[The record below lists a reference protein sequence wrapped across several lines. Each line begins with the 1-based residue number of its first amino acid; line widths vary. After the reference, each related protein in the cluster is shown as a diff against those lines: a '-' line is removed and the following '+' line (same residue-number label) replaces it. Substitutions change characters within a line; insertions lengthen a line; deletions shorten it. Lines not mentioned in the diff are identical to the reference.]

1 MLPVPTLL
9 ARLQTW
15 KSQFRCRQSECSD
28 GCVAVS
34 VSNGGPG
41 VQVENEWSTSRYT
54 GWMWSSGVDNLLASE
69 GDIEKGAYKL
79 LFSAPE
85 AVVVT
90 ERWRRLLLS
99 SPLHNPIVALVVDEC
114 HCVHKW

>member
-1 MLPVPTLL
+1 MSKL
-9 ARLQTW
+9 R
-15 KSQFRCRQSECSD
+15 R
-28 GCVAVS
+28 
-34 VSNGGPG
+34 NG
-41 VQVENEWSTSRYT
+41 VQAAIL
-54 GWMWSSGVDNLLASE
+54 GGGGAGVDNLLASE

-99 SPLHNPIVALVVDEC
+99 SPLHNQIVALVVDEC